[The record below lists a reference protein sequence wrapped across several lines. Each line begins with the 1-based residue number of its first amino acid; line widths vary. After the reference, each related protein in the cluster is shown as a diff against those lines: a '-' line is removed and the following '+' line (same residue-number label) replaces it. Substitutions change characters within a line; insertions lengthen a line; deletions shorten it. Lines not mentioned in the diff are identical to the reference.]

1 MNFMKHTLPVALA
14 FCLMAGTLSAQKKA
28 IKFIVDLTR
37 VVNDRVLVTLQVP
50 ALNVNET
57 VFHLPKI
64 IPGTYSIAD
73 YGRYIADVKAF
84 DKKGNELT
92 LLKIDSNS
100 WKISNAGK
108 LAKVTYWVDDIMDDK
123 RKGPDIYPM
132 AATNIEEGKNFV
144 INPSGFFG
152 YFENTKE
159 IPVNL
164 DVIRPKELYGST
176 GMIALE
182 TGLPLPKVK
191 KEIEKPNPEARI
203 DRYQLENY
211 DRLIDSPLMYAKPD
225 TAVVR
230 VAGTE
235 VLIGCYSPTGKVS
248 AREIASTVREVLNA
262 QAKYLGGK
270 LPVEKYAFLF
280 FFTEKPVVS
289 YGALEHWYSSFYY
302 MPEQPIAQMQQ
313 QLRDFAAHEFFHIVT
328 PLNIH
333 SKEIHHFGFNDPKM
347 SKHLWL
353 YEGVTEYFAGNV
365 QVKYGLISQTRYLS
379 VLRQKMQI
387 ASSFLDDVA
396 FTDISKFTL
405 DRYADQYYNVY
416 QKGALIGMCL
426 DIKLRKLSD
435 GNYGMQN
442 LLADLAK
449 KYGKNQPFQDE
460 DLFSDIEKLT
470 YPEVGEFLKRYVG
483 GPEKLPLAEV
493 FDLVGVAYQPE
504 KVISEFSLGFKS
516 DAVSVADV
524 KGVKKLIIV
533 NTEKLNDQG
542 KKLNFRNEDILEK
555 INGEKIPEPGPELG
569 VFLEKHKAQLAEG
582 NTLNYTVLR
591 KDESGAE
598 HEVELRAPVAK
609 VEVVQKHVL
618 TMIDQPTPEQLALRN
633 AWLMPR

>member
-1 MNFMKHTLPVALA
+1 MKHILPVTLAL
-14 FCLMAGTLSAQKKA
+14 CLIAGTLSAQKKA
-28 IKFIVDLTR
+28 IRFTVDLSR

-50 ALNVNET
+50 ALNVDET
-57 VFHLPKI
+57 IFHLPKI

-73 YGRYIADVKAF
+73 YGRYIADIKAF

-92 LLKIDSNS
+92 LQKIDSNS

-108 LAKVTYWVDDIMDDK
+108 LARVIYWVDDIMDDK
-123 RKGPDIYPM
+123 RNGPGIYPM

-152 YFENTKE
+152 YFENTKD

-164 DVIRPKELYGST
+164 DIIRPKEFYGST

-191 KEIEKPNPEARI
+191 KEIETPNPEARI

-248 AREIASTVREVLNA
+248 AREIASTVREVLIA

-270 LPVEKYAFLF
+270 LPVDKYAFLF

-302 MPEQPIAQMQQ
+302 MPEQPVAQMQQ

-333 SKEIHHFGFNDPKM
+333 SEEIHHFGFNDPKM

-365 QVKYGLISQTRYLS
+365 QVKYGLTSQTRYLS
-379 VLRQKMQI
+379 VLRQKLLI
-387 ASSFLDDVA
+387 ASNFLDDVA
-396 FTDISKFTL
+396 FTDISKYTL

-426 DIKLRKLSD
+426 DIKLRKLSN

-483 GPEKLPLAEV
+483 GSEKLPLAEV

-504 KVISEFSLGFKS
+504 KVNSEFSLGFKG
-516 DAVSVADV
+516 DAVSVADI
-524 KGVKKLIIV
+524 KGIKKLIIADV
-533 NTEKLNDQG
+533 EKLNDQG
-542 KKLNFRNEDILEK
+542 KKLNFKNQDILEK

-569 VFLEKHKAQLAEG
+569 VYLEKHKAQLAEG
-582 NTLNYTVLR
+582 NTLTYTVLR

-598 HEVELRAPVAK
+598 HEVELRASVAK
-609 VEVVQKHVL
+609 VDVVQKHVL
-618 TMIDQPTPEQLALRN
+618 TLMDQATPEQMAVRN
-633 AWLMPR
+633 AWLTPR

>member
-1 MNFMKHTLPVALA
+1 MKHTLLLSWA
-14 FCLMAGTLSAQKKA
+14 FCLIAGTLSAQKKA
-28 IKFIVDLTR
+28 IKFTVDLSR

-50 ALNVNET
+50 PLNVDET
-57 VFHLPKI
+57 IFHLPKI

-73 YGRYIADVKAF
+73 YGRYIADLKAF

-108 LAKVTYWVDDIMDDK
+108 LARVTYWVDDIMDDK
-123 RKGPDIYPM
+123 RNGAGIYPM

-152 YFENTKE
+152 YFENTKD

-164 DVIRPKELYGST
+164 DIIRPKEFYGST

-248 AREIASTVREVLNA
+248 AREIAGTVREVLIA
-262 QAKYLGGK
+262 QSKYLGGK

-280 FFTEKPVVS
+280 FFTDKPIVS

-302 MPEQPIAQMQQ
+302 MPEQPIGQMQQ

-333 SKEIHHFGFNDPKM
+333 SEEIHHFGFNNPKM
-347 SKHLWL
+347 SRHLWL

-379 VLRQKMQI
+379 VIRQKLLI
-387 ASSFLDDVA
+387 SSNFLDDVA

-426 DIKLRKLSD
+426 DIKLRKLS
-435 GNYGMQN
+435 GGSYGMQN

-449 KYGKNQPFQDE
+449 KYGKNQPFRDD

-504 KVISEFSLGFKS
+504 KISSEFSLGFKA
-516 DAVSVADV
+516 DAVSVTDI

-533 NTEKLNDQG
+533 DIEKLNDQG
-542 KKLNFRNEDILEK
+542 KKLNFKNEDILEK

-582 NTLNYTVLR
+582 NTLSYTVLR

-633 AWLMPR
+633 AWLTPR